1 MRAGDKEKVS
11 VIRLLLA
18 AIQNAEIA
26 RQTNLDDGDVLGI
39 ITKEVRQHEESITAF
54 KDGNRPDLVAK
65 EAAELNHLREY
76 LPPAVSRDEIIA
88 LAQKVIAEVSARGP
102 KDKGKVMPR
111 LIAKLKG
118 RADGRVIN
126 EVVTEL
132 LAS

>member
-1 MRAGDKEKVS
+1 MRAGDKARVS

-26 RQTNLDDGDVLGI
+26 RQTDLSDGDVLGI
-39 ITKEVRQHEESITAF
+39 ITRVVRQHEESIAAF
-54 KDGNRPDLVAK
+54 KEGNRPDLVAK
-65 EAAELNHLREY
+65 EELELDQLQQY
-76 LPPAVSRDEIIA
+76 LPPAVGRDEITA
-88 LAQKVIAEVSARGP
+88 LARQVIAEVQARGP

-111 LIAKLKG
+111 LVSELKG

-132 LAS
+132 LA